1 MNSIMNK
8 NMTDRELEVLNY
20 VVQGM
25 TNLEI
30 AEKLMIT
37 HHTVKAHIAS
47 ILRKM
52 GVKNR
57 LSAALLAT
65 KKGIINLHQ
74 G

>member
-1 MNSIMNK
+1 MNK

-20 VVQGM
+20 VVQGL
-25 TNLEI
+25 TNFEI
-30 AEKLMIT
+30 ADKLMIT

-57 LSAALLAT
+57 LSAALMAT
-65 KKGIINLHQ
+65 EKGIVSLHQ
-74 G
+74 D